1 MVTLKELVFTPAGLL
16 IAFIVI
22 LLTTG
27 HFVDHRRI
35 VINLSN
41 ENVEKLDIIKKE
53 TYIEPEA
60 YCRKIIEEH
69 LRSK

>member
-1 MVTLKELVFTPAGLL
+1 MHSDYSIFIGIAIGLFVRHIFIILYIVFNDKWPLRFY
-16 IAFIVI
+16 I
-22 LLTTG
+22 
-27 HFVDHRRI
+27 
-35 VINLSN
+35 SY
-41 ENVEKLDIIKKE
+41 ENKEKLDIIKKE

>member
-1 MVTLKELVFTPAGLL
+1 MLTWKDWIFNSGSTL
-16 IAFIVI
+16 AFISI
-22 LLTTG
+22 
-27 HFVDHRRI
+27 I
-35 VINLSN
+35 VIVMAYFKDNRRFVIYLSM

-53 TYIEPEA
+53 SYIEPEA

>member
-1 MVTLKELVFTPAGLL
+1 MVTLKDLVFIPADLL
-16 IAFIVI
+16 IIFTVVI
-22 LLTTG
+22 LTTSK
-27 HFVDHRRI
+27 FSDERRI
-35 VINLSN
+35 VINLSQ

-53 TYIEPEA
+53 TYIEPDV

>member
-1 MVTLKELVFTPAGLL
+1 MLTWKDWVFNPGSIIIIFSL
-16 IAFIVI
+16 ICIMIVI
-22 LLTTG
+22 FTDNRR
-27 HFVDHRRI
+27 FVI
-35 VINLSN
+35 YLSK

-53 TYIEPEA
+53 SYIEPEA